1 MPTSSALSK
10 VKSPRK
16 GRAKASASATLAE
29 PKPHPVKRKAGGG
42 RKPGAKA
49 WNVAEFLRLF
59 WLIADR
65 CPCIAS
71 DWISL
76 AEQHSAEQE
85 ANRSHKACQDKWG
98 FVLKVKKPTGGREPH
113 PLYTLAHAVNDH
125 LNKVHGTV
133 TLNDDPSILEAELK
147 ESIEDVF
154 DIARSQLEGLED
166 TIPAFDKDFEPLE
179 RPTEEADEDDK
190 DGTDGADSKGSK
202 DDMDGE
208 GGEDSEDGEDGG
220 DDGMDRIELF
230 PGAEIQGESME
241 YRPGEAPDGAEIL
254 EAVYQPP
261 TPEPAPEARD
271 SPDWDIEDEQP
282 PAESLAP
289 PTPAQARPKM
299 VSPNKSQPGIFN
311 HLASSSSTSH
321 ASAGSS
327 MPPKAPRPTATT
339 PFPFSKT
346 NSTGATKSRPT
357 PATASKTKSE
367 SNSVASGSKA
377 GISTKIAQSPA
388 VKKRKSDGLNEAQ
401 LEYIVPKHSIGGK
414 LDTKGTKRP
423 SNTTKANEPPA
434 KKKSTGKEREEILDI
449 STDDEYLDRFVD
461 KKEASNF
468 ATIAIMDGKRE
479 IHLVRE
485 QLADAHKTIEEL
497 REKIRDHKV
506 EKRVQERLQAMG
518 ATRSTSATSTA
529 PTEITDLQ
537 FRNLLAQY
545 LQNNNLSIVDNW
557 DATPFA
563 DSTHPFTRSHSDD
576 FESVP

>member
-1 MPTSSALSK
+1 MPTSSTLSK
-10 VKSPRK
+10 VKSLRK
-16 GRAKASASATLAE
+16 GRAKASASATLAK

-65 CPCIAS
+65 CPRIAS
-71 DWISL
+71 DWILL

-85 ANRSHKACQDKWG
+85 ANQSHKACQDKWG
-98 FVLKVKKPTGGREPH
+98 FVLKVKKPTRGRKPH
-113 PLYTLAHAVNDH
+113 PLYTLAHTVNDH

-133 TLNDDPSILEAELK
+133 TLNNDPSILEAELK
-147 ESIEDVF
+147 ESIKDVF
-154 DIARSQLEGLED
+154 DIARSQLKGLED
-166 TIPAFDKDFEPLE
+166 TIPAFDKDFKPLE

-190 DGTDGADSKGSK
+190 DGTDGVDSKGSK
-202 DDMDGE
+202 DDMDGK
-208 GGEDSEDGEDGG
+208 GGEDSEDGGDGG
-220 DDGMDRIELF
+220 DGKLTVIIAFVGTNCKVRTDGMDRIELF
-230 PGAEIQGESME
+230 PGAKIQGESMEE

-261 TPEPAPEARD
+261 TPEPAPEACD

-282 PAESLAP
+282 PTESLAP
-289 PTPAQARPKM
+289 PTPAQACPKM

-311 HLASSSSTSH
+311 HLVSSSSTSH

-434 KKKSTGKEREEILDI
+434 KKKSTGKERKEILDI
-449 STDDEYLDRFVD
+449 STDNKYLNRFVN

-479 IHLVRE
+479 IHLVWE

-497 REKIRDHKV
+497 QEKIRNHEVK
-506 EKRVQERLQAMG
+506 KRVQE
-518 ATRSTSATSTA
+518 
-529 PTEITDLQ
+529 
-537 FRNLLAQY
+537 
-545 LQNNNLSIVDNW
+545 
-557 DATPFA
+557 
-563 DSTHPFTRSHSDD
+563 
-576 FESVP
+576 